1 MSTDNG
7 ELTRIHCDGNGPKGR
22 P

>member
-1 MSTDNG
+1 MSTDSG